1 MCGWLYDCYS
11 SLGVVVGCG
20 WCGLLVVGVLD
31 CCVSVIVAVSVC
43 ADCLIV
49 LVVVISFI
57 EAFS

>member
-1 MCGWLYDCYS
+1 M
-11 SLGVVVGCG
+11 VGCG

-31 CCVSVIVAVSVC
+31 YCVSVIVAVSVC
-43 ADCLIV
+43 ADWLIV